1 MNKHSKTESHR
12 YRKETSG
19 CQRGGEFGNGR
30 NRWGGLRD
38 TNLELKS
45 EWVTGVKCALWG
57 V

>member
-1 MNKHSKTESHR
+1 MNKHNKTESHR